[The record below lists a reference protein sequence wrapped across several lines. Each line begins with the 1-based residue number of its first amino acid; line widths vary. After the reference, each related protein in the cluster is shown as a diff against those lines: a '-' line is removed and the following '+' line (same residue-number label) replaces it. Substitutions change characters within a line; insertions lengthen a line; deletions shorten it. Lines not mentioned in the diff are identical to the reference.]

1 MKKYICFNSIIK
13 YHIILLLNN
22 NSPHKFN
29 HNASRETDNIS
40 RDILT
45 KANIKG
51 VEFATG
57 RKLNDGVTVCVY
69 FCQTGVER
77 RKYFNHLY

>member
-1 MKKYICFNSIIK
+1 MAE
-13 YHIILLLNN
+13 HIHLFLYYDQKILLNN

-45 KANIKG
+45 KANIKD

-69 FCQTGVER
+69 VC
-77 RKYFNHLY
+77 